1 MDPFDTLP
9 AEIILTILA
18 HCNDFTGPDSL
29 LSVSPHVHA
38 VFQARPRVTTLGLI
52 ASNPITQRPV
62 VNQLCQQIALLHQPS
77 VHCSSFEEYG
87 RTCEALTS
95 LPKNL
100 DVAELLQI
108 IRIAAHVERLTCVC
122 LRTMHQA
129 FISAV
134 EAHSA
139 GELSGSAR
147 AEKARDPFSWVENYR
162 VSSALW
168 HLRHFSCL
176 KMAAERR
183 WNWPA
188 KSLNDLKAYLD
199 WNYINPIHAE
209 QIWTVS
215 AVISDLGLGPSYQT
229 PALPIGHSDSYM
241 PPAPPWLGRD
251 LLDQHTQEPPLA
263 IWHYPTDE
271 TLLPFFA
278 SFHLPQATSAHFHSS
293 SFSPPP
299 VPAETPVTTQWG
311 QTAES
316 SESRSAPTGLM
327 RIFSL
332 RMARAQKNYGTWAM
346 RPFRRLGITIWDKWR
361 MHQVGLLCVYARGQ
375 VPTPDGG
382 FIEAVPQDGPPRVD
396 WVEMHGRWAALI
408 QGFTMD
414 Y

>member
-1 MDPFDTLP
+1 MDTFDKLP

-18 HCNDFTGPDSL
+18 HCDDFSGPVSL
-29 LSVSPHVHA
+29 LSVSPRVHA
-38 VFQARPRVTTLGLI
+38 VFQTRPRVIALSLI

-77 VHCSSFEEYG
+77 VHCSSFEDYR
-87 RTCEALTS
+87 RTCEAITA
-95 LPKNL
+95 LPETL

-108 IRIAAHVERLTCVC
+108 IRIAAHVERLTCIC

-134 EAHSA
+134 EKHPA
-139 GELSGSAR
+139 GESSGSTR
-147 AEKARDPFSWVENYR
+147 AEKARDPFSWVEHYR

-168 HLRHFSCL
+168 HLRHFSTL

-188 KSLNDLKAYLD
+188 ESLNALNAYLE
-199 WNYINPIHAE
+199 WNYINPVHAE
-209 QIWTVS
+209 QIWTIS
-215 AVISDLGLGPSYQT
+215 AVLADLGLVPSHQI
-229 PALPIGHSDSYM
+229 PRAALPIGHS
-241 PPAPPWLGRD
+241 APPWLGRD
-251 LLDQHTQEPPLA
+251 LLDEHTREPPLA

-271 TLLPFFA
+271 TRLPFFA
-278 SFHLPQATSAHFHSS
+278 SFHLPQATSAHSHSS
-293 SFSPPP
+293 LFPPPP
-299 VPAETPVTTQWG
+299 VPAETPASTHWG
-311 QTAES
+311 LTAES
-316 SESRSAPTGLM
+316 SESRSARTGLM
-327 RIFSL
+327 RVFSL
-332 RMARAQKNYGTWAM
+332 RMARAQKNYGTGAI
-346 RPFRRLGITIWDKWR
+346 RPFRRLGVTIWDKWR
-361 MHQVGLLCVYARGQ
+361 IYQVGLLRVFSRGR

-414 Y
+414 P